1 MGIHGF
7 IDSPATPLP
16 TEWSRAFFVQPES
29 IPAFIAKQREGN
41 YDVVT
46 GTRYISG
53 GGVFGWDFKR
63 KLISRGANFL
73 ATFLLAPSVSDLTG
87 SYRLYRRE
95 VIERVMPQV
104 VSKGYVFQMEIIV
117 RVRYGGYS
125 IGEVPISFVDRVY
138 GESKMGGSEIVQ
150 YAQGLMNLFV
160 TL

>member
-1 MGIHGF
+1 
-7 IDSPATPLP
+7 LP
-16 TEWSRAFFVQPES
+16 PSQPET
-29 IPAFIAKQREGN
+29 IPTFIAKQKSGD

-46 GTRYISG
+46 GSRYIAG
-53 GGVFGWDFKR
+53 GGVHGWDFKR

-73 ATFLLAPSVSDLTG
+73 ATFLLNPDVSDLTG
-87 SYRLYRRE
+87 SYRLYKRSVLE
-95 VIERVMPQV
+95 DVMPRV

-117 RVRYGGYS
+117 RCRYGGYS

-150 YAQGLMNLFV
+150 YAQGLWNLFV